1 MTLRIGVV
9 AFFIYVLVVVIVS
22 MHNAVVLY
30 SINEPLQSYI
40 EIVEALVGRKDSTID
55 DEEGWS
61 LVEVLELMCCVG
73 AA

>member
-9 AFFIYVLVVVIVS
+9 AFELYVLVVVIVS
-22 MHNAVVLY
+22 MHKSMHNAVVLY
-30 SINEPLQSYI
+30 SIKEPLQSYI

-61 LVEVLELMCCVG
+61 LVEVLG
-73 AA
+73 